1 MNNFKRLQEEELDR
15 VPDLGDT
22 QRAVRDKVSNMRT
35 VGQVFELYMTKIL
48 DLFVVMTGGNVQ
60 ERSSTRKSPDKGY
73 PTDADGDTPPG
84 GPSAG

>member
-1 MNNFKRLQEEELDR
+1 MNNFKRLQEEELSR

-22 QRAVRDKVSNMRT
+22 QRAVRNKVTNMRT

-48 DLFVVMTGGNVQ
+48 DLFVVMTGGSVQ
-60 ERSSTRKSPDKGY
+60 DRSSNKKPPHSGY
-73 PTDADGDTPPG
+73 PTDADGDAPLG

>member
-1 MNNFKRLQEEELDR
+1 MNNFKRLEEEESQRL
-15 VPDLGDT
+15 PDLGDS
-22 QRAVRDKVSNMRT
+22 QRTVRNRINNMRT

-60 ERSSTRKSPDKGY
+60 DRSTTKKSPNKGY
-73 PTDADGDTPPG
+73 PTDPSIDPPSG

>member
-1 MNNFKRLQEEELDR
+1 MNNFKRLQEEELNR

-35 VGQVFELYMTKIL
+35 VGQVFEMYMTKIL
-48 DLFVVMTGGNVQ
+48 DLFVVMTGGTIQ
-60 ERSSTRKSPDKGY
+60 ERSIKRKSPDKGY
-73 PTDADGDTPPG
+73 PTDPDGDAPSG